1 VKIFLSY
8 RRGDTQHFTGRLAE
22 MLRHTRGI
30 TEIFL
35 DVDSIGAGENF
46 EDRIRAALAQS
57 TVCLVIIGPDWL
69 GAVPGG
75 VPRIMGERD
84 FVRLEV
90 RAVLGSRCRILPVLA
105 DGATMPSPEQL
116 PPELQPLSSLN
127 ALAVRHGAFERD
139 VAHLVDAILARKP
152 PGAFGAFLR
161 RHPALRT
168 ILEMFAGIAA
178 ALLVLIFALAAL
190 NAAAGLS
197 LSDLVGGDGPAILL
211 TALVASLGAAT
222 PWLLRRRGLLR

>member
-22 MLRHTRGI
+22 RLRHTSGI
-30 TEIFL
+30 TDIFL

-57 TVCLVIIGPDWL
+57 TVCLVIIGADWL
-69 GAVPGG
+69 GTTQGG
-75 VPRIMGERD
+75 APRIMGERD

-90 RAVLGSRCRILPVLA
+90 RAVLSSNCRILPVLA

-116 PPELQPLSSLN
+116 PAELQPLSSLN
-127 ALAVRHGAFERD
+127 ALSVRHGAFERD
-139 VAHLVDAILARKP
+139 VAHLVDAIFARKP
-152 PGAFGAFLR
+152 PGAFGAYLR
-161 RHPALRT
+161 RHPVLQT
-168 ILEMFAGIAA
+168 ILEMLAGAVT
-178 ALLVLIFALAAL
+178 ALVILIFALAVL

-197 LSDLVGGDGPAILL
+197 LSDVVGGDGPAVLL
-211 TALVASLGAAT
+211 TALVAALGAAT
-222 PWLLRRRGLLR
+222 PWFLRRRGILR